1 MQWMLVLS
9 VDNAQAQDVVSNVV
23 GSTIREP
30 FNTFL
35 NHRHYL
41 FRENRYVRVECR
53 GTRDKLHS

>member
-30 FNTFL
+30 FNSFFKSQT
-35 NHRHYL
+35 L
-41 FRENRYVRVECR
+41 FIQGKPIRTC
-53 GTRDKLHS
+53 